1 MGESA
6 EVTEKQKKTPVHV
19 CMYLV
24 CPLLFE
30 LVEFL
35 LRAGYGSHNEYT
47 MMLGWDMSQHIGICF
62 TLDKCK

>member
-1 MGESA
+1 MGESV
-6 EVTEKQKKTPVHV
+6 EGTEKQKKISVHV

-35 LRAGYGSHNEYT
+35 LRAGYGSHNKYT
-47 MMLGWDMSQHIGICF
+47 TVLA
-62 TLDKCK
+62 